1 MENSEIIETKVEND
15 ICDDELGETISEI
28 EKVCDNVVIS
38 IDKIL
43 GGLPRINPKCHIIYQ
58 VSKELREMNDKAYAP
73 QFISIGPFHHRTRND
88 LIANEHYKLQGF
100 NNFLHRI
107 NNYEQIESS
116 KEFVKKCHG
125 WVKEAWNCY
134 AEPIN
139 MNEEE
144 FVLMMLV
151 DACFILEFFILL
163 IDDHYGGDYLFE
175 ADQIFQIQ
183 DMVDFSFYRGVFFE
197 ILIDLIKLENQVP
210 FFLLQNLFDLM
221 PKHDVPMFPSLIDI
235 TSEILTWFGF
245 VGKYKI
251 NDLYHKKPKHLLDFL
266 SFYFFPLLPNDDH
279 IRFKQNE
286 RKNSD
291 QNNNNLLR
299 FFRPLFPAHWLKKN
313 NDSFGV
319 PSLCCFSNKEAET
332 REKDSEN
339 YFRLSPPSI
348 TELCEAGV
356 TIKAAKREDL
366 CFMNIGFKNG
376 VLEIPCIDIDC
387 TFEVV
392 IRNVIAFDQYPAGNE
407 KMYAIHYVLF
417 LDDLINTEQDA
428 HLLTK
433 AGIIIN
439 TFGGSDKDITEM
451 FNRFSKF
458 VTFPICSHFDDINKA
473 LRMHCN
479 GRWNMAKASL
489 KHNYFNTPWA
499 IISFGAATFL
509 IILTILQTIFSA
521 ISTFRN

>member
-1 MENSEIIETKVEND
+1 
-15 ICDDELGETISEI
+15 
-28 EKVCDNVVIS
+28 
-38 IDKIL
+38 
-43 GGLPRINPKCHIIYQ
+43 
-58 VSKELREMNDKAYAP
+58 MNDKAYAP

-88 LIANEHYKLQGF
+88 LIANEHYKLQ
-100 NNFLHRI
+100 
-107 NNYEQIESS
+107 
-116 KEFVKKCHG
+116 
-125 WVKEAWNCY
+125 
-134 AEPIN
+134 EPIN

-163 IDDHYGGDYLFE
+163 IDDHYG
-175 ADQIFQIQ
+175 
-183 DMVDFSFYRGVFFE
+183 
-197 ILIDLIKLENQVP
+197 
-210 FFLLQNLFDLM
+210 
-221 PKHDVPMFPSLIDI
+221 
-235 TSEILTWFGF
+235 
-245 VGKYKI
+245 
-251 NDLYHKKPKHLLDFL
+251 
-266 SFYFFPLLPNDDH
+266 
-279 IRFKQNE
+279 
-286 RKNSD
+286 
-291 QNNNNLLR
+291 
-299 FFRPLFPAHWLKKN
+299 AHWLKKN